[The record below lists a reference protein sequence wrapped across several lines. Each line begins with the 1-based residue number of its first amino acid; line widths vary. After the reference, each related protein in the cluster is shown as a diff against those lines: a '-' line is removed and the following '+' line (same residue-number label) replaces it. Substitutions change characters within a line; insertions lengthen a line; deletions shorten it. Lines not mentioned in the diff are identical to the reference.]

1 MDNTVQP
8 EGATPR
14 RRKTQGNAPLPHPL
28 PPADFNQISL
38 PITESH
44 QTWYRLNPAPYS
56 SSIYFDKSGRGR
68 FDHPSASYG
77 ILYVTEVIEGAFIE
91 CFGRNLGIKAVA
103 EADIKTR
110 NLFEITSERSL
121 IFVDLLGSGLVKIG
135 ADARV
140 TSGSYTVS
148 RAWVEAI
155 YNHPQQVDGIRYYSR
170 HDNDKVCCGLFQRT
184 KEFLTE
190 KNTFNLV
197 DHHLIKLGEILN
209 HYEYGLI

>member
-8 EGATPR
+8 E
-14 RRKTQGNAPLPHPL
+14 PHPL
-28 PPADFNQISL
+28 PPDDFYQISL
-38 PITESH
+38 PITASH
-44 QTWYRLNPAPYS
+44 QTWYRLNPVPYS

-77 ILYVTEVIEGAFIE
+77 ILYVSEAIEGAFIE

-110 NLFEITSERSL
+110 NLFEITSKHSL
-121 IFVDLLGSGLVKIG
+121 KLVDLLGSGLVKIG
-135 ADARV
+135 ADARI

-170 HDNDKVCCGLFQRT
+170 HDNNLVCCGLFQRT
-184 KEFLTE
+184 KEVLTE

-197 DHHLIKLGEILN
+197 DNHLTKLGEILN
-209 HYEYGLI
+209 YYEYGLI